1 MENAH
6 GKSVFDMDANLVALL
21 CYLGNFVCF
30 LGLILSIIT
39 VLQDKRNKLARFHAW
54 QSILLSIVPFVT
66 LIVLF
71 VLIFFGS
78 IIGAII
84 DSMIG
89 FPIVSLIVMIVS
101 FVFYILAIICSLL
114 LLVGQILGAIKGYN
128 GELFKLPIIGKM
140 ADKYSG

>member
-54 QSILLSIVPFVT
+54 QSILLSIVPFVI

-78 IIGAII
+78 IIGAVI

-114 LLVGQILGAIKGYN
+114 LMVGQILGAIKGYN